1 MIDTKELR
9 HLAQAA
15 TPGPWWVNQDGLNHG
30 FERGVM
36 EINALDWWALAGA
49 WVVNDGKQSDEGS
62 ANAKF
67 IAAVNPATVSELLDR
82 LEAAER
88 NLNCCQGERM
98 EAASLF
104 LSVKTRLTE
113 ERDALRAK
121 IEAMERQEPVAIVE
135 SWASGSYSRNY
146 KLRWLKGAAEGA
158 NLYLAPGAQ
167 PAPSLASG
175 DVSLIS
181 EGKTQPAPSLPEC
194 PYPCGWKNLLKH
206 AMEDGAYLARAI
218 NEDEPVTENARAV
231 TMRMVLRLRDVLMAI
246 NNAAQEAKP

>member
-1 MIDTKELR
+1 MIDINELR
-9 HLAQAA
+9 RLAQAA

-121 IEAMERQEPVAIVE
+121 IEAMEKQEPVGTLHDDGCFVWRETAPHQ
-135 SWASGSYSRNY
+135 SNY
-146 KLRWLKGAAEGA
+146 AGWKMA
-158 NLYLAPGAQ
+158 LYALPGAK
-167 PAPSLASG
+167 G
-175 DVSLIS
+175 
-181 EGKTQPAPSLPEC
+181 E
-194 PYPCGWKNLLKH
+194 
-206 AMEDGAYLARAI
+206 
-218 NEDEPVTENARAV
+218 
-231 TMRMVLRLRDVLMAI
+231 
-246 NNAAQEAKP
+246 